1 MKLIFKLLLINFI
14 FTQSFTDVVF
24 VGAKSVGTAGA
35 VVTEK
40 NAIESAFYNPAA
52 LVNNNDF
59 SFYCGSTNLYNL
71 NFLKHRFASLGF
83 SNYAVS
89 FQSFS
94 TSYND
99 NSEEFGSFGGDLSK
113 ETQISISQGIDLL
126 NDNNSTLSIGYNLSY
141 LNFYQAR
148 SGGPNGDG
156 QNGVPSGESSSFG
169 LDIGIY
175 SSLRDKINFGVFIK
189 NINSPKIGKGPSLAH
204 FPRRMDLGIG
214 YQPFKELSTNFIL
227 SRELGQNESSFR
239 FGFNYSVTKNFIFR
253 SGIQMNPNRLGA
265 GFTLKID
272 WDDNSYIYR
281 YIDFSYGLLFDPV
294 LGNTS
299 VMDIKVNFGQK

>member
-99 NSEEFGSFGGDLSK
+99 
-113 ETQISISQGIDLL
+113 
-126 NDNNSTLSIGYNLSY
+126 STLSIGYNLSY